1 MLDPFFQVNTI
12 AMWLFSIVGFN
23 NNSLVAALY
32 CQLLQIT
39 YWQQFQYVLSTISNF
54 IVNNVNVNSVGPSE
68 ADHHLDNQPPSLFLN
83 QPILLCL

>member
-32 CQLLQIT
+32 CQQLQIT
-39 YWQQFQYVLSTISNF
+39 YWQQFQFMYCQQFQILLSTMSMSTVLAQVKQITISTINPRHC
-54 IVNNVNVNSVGPSE
+54 S
-68 ADHHLDNQPPSLFLN
+68 
-83 QPILLCL
+83 